1 MGLSFVRFRMS
12 GRAMAAVYFE
22 APREA
27 LGKLIKNRNFL
38 FFFLSSSLSL
48 SCFLR
53 HFQSVCRK
61 REECLPLKK
70 LEKNDRS
77 RNQHVTPA
85 TFEISVERSVWKRDL
100 RMNVSS
106 RIPSPPGGGRRLEVV
121 GICTRI
127 SALFSSSSV
136 SFFSF
141 LFPEE
146 LEGKGTTFV
155 FSTLQHDI
163 YSD

>member
-1 MGLSFVRFRMS
+1 
-12 GRAMAAVYFE
+12 MAAVYFE

-106 RIPSPPGGGRRLEVV
+106 RIPSPPGGA
-121 GICTRI
+121 
-127 SALFSSSSV
+127 ALGSGGDLYTNFSS
-136 SFFSF
+136 FFFFFCF
-141 LFPEE
+141 LFFFP
-146 LEGKGTTFV
+146 V
-155 FSTLQHDI
+155 S
-163 YSD
+163 

>member
-1 MGLSFVRFRMS
+1 
-12 GRAMAAVYFE
+12 MAAVYFE

-106 RIPSPPGGGRRLEVV
+106 RIPSPPGGGGAWKWWGFVHEFQ
-121 GICTRI
+121 
-127 SALFSSSSV
+127 LF
-136 SFFSF
+136 FLLL

>member
-1 MGLSFVRFRMS
+1 
-12 GRAMAAVYFE
+12 MAAVYFE

-106 RIPSPPGGGRRLEVV
+106 RIPSPPGGAARRSGGDLY
-121 GICTRI
+121 TN
-127 SALFSSSSV
+127 FSS
-136 SFFSF
+136 FFFFFCF
-141 LFPEE
+141 LFFFP
-146 LEGKGTTFV
+146 V
-155 FSTLQHDI
+155 S
-163 YSD
+163 